1 MWLDNISVGKK
12 SLFAP
17 VLLILILIGI
27 TGTSS
32 SLLKG
37 LASDMG
43 RISFDLAPDSE
54 LAADMTD
61 KMFRLRL
68 SVKNYIQTSD
78 NQFVDVFN
86 QHANDLIDQL
96 MPRAKTEIV
105 TSQGQVIIE
114 QLLREQTE
122 YRTVFT
128 QNVVNNMN
136 DRNEL
141 VHKTLDVLGPKIEQS
156 LTQIMRSAKDDNDI
170 EAAYFAGVANRS
182 LLLGRL
188 YVFKF
193 LSDNS
198 PTQEQRFT
206 AELNNTTNNVAAL
219 LNALRN
225 PERRTL
231 ALEVQ
236 TWLNQYSAAA
246 KTVAQRI
253 YTRNEGVNQLDTIGP
268 KIANDI
274 DELRKVIADEMKQA
288 ANEASDDT
296 TFFIELLVGISFVA
310 ILIGAVVS
318 WLITRAIVNKVHA
331 TNQVLEDIAHGQGDL
346 TIRIPVIG
354 RDEFAQL
361 AIYYNTFAEKMK
373 QIVVQLNDVS
383 HQTLVASDEL
393 SERAL
398 RTQDEATKQQAQA
411 ELAASAMLEMSV
423 SAQEISSN
431 SDEAE
436 KLVQSTVDTSHEGIN
451 VVTDASESMH
461 TLSEIIKG
469 ASSTVDMLKEDSE
482 KIGSVLGVIVSIA
495 EQTNLLALNAAIE
508 AARAGEQGR
517 GFAVVADEVRSLASR
532 TQDSTKEIRDIIET
546 LQHRSEEANQAM
558 VESRV
563 SADETAARVESASQ
577 KLQAIDD
584 YMAHI
589 HSAFSQISEAA
600 GQQATASSEVS
611 ESVSNMSDISNKTK
625 HDSVETSRSAQQL
638 NSLGNQVVDLLAQF
652 KVV

>member
-86 QHANDLIDQL
+86 QHANDLIEQL

-331 TNQVLEDIAHGQGDL
+331 TNQVLADIAHGQGDL

>member
-1 MWLDNISVGKK
+1 M
-12 SLFAP
+12 
-17 VLLILILIGI
+17 
-27 TGTSS
+27 
-32 SLLKG
+32 
-37 LASDMG
+37 
-43 RISFDLAPDSE
+43 
-54 LAADMTD
+54 
-61 KMFRLRL
+61 
-68 SVKNYIQTSD
+68 KN
-78 NQFVDVFN
+78 
-86 QHANDLIDQL
+86 
-96 MPRAKTEIV
+96 
-105 TSQGQVIIE
+105 
-114 QLLREQTE
+114 
-122 YRTVFT
+122 
-128 QNVVNNMN
+128 
-136 DRNEL
+136 
-141 VHKTLDVLGPKIEQS
+141 
-156 LTQIMRSAKDDNDI
+156 
-170 EAAYFAGVANRS
+170 
-182 LLLGRL
+182 
-188 YVFKF
+188 
-193 LSDNS
+193 
-198 PTQEQRFT
+198 
-206 AELNNTTNNVAAL
+206 
-219 LNALRN
+219 
-225 PERRTL
+225 
-231 ALEVQ
+231 
-236 TWLNQYSAAA
+236 
-246 KTVAQRI
+246 
-253 YTRNEGVNQLDTIGP
+253 
-268 KIANDI
+268 
-274 DELRKVIADEMKQA
+274 
-288 ANEASDDT
+288 
-296 TFFIELLVGISFVA
+296 
-310 ILIGAVVS
+310 
-318 WLITRAIVNKVHA
+318 
-331 TNQVLEDIAHGQGDL
+331 QGD
-346 TIRIPVIG
+346 G
-354 RDEFAQL
+354 E
-361 AIYYNTFAEKMK
+361 
-373 QIVVQLNDVS
+373 
-383 HQTLVASDEL
+383 LVASDEL

-563 SADETAARVESASQ
+563 SADETASRVESASQ

>member
-225 PERRTL
+225 PERRIL

-451 VVTDASESMH
+451 AVTDASESMH

-563 SADETAARVESASQ
+563 SADETATRVESASQ

-625 HDSVETSRSAQQL
+625 HDSVETSRSAEQL

>member
-563 SADETAARVESASQ
+563 SADETASRVESASQ